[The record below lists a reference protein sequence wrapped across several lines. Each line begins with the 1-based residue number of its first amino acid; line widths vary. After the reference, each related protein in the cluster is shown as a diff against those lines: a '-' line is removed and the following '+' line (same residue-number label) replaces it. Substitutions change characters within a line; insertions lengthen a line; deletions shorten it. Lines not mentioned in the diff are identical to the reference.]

1 MDPMIRRKAKAINFG
16 IIYGISPF
24 GLARQLGVEQAE
36 ARAYIDTYFQTY
48 PGNRDYMDGIRA
60 ECRKKGLVRM
70 LFGRTIHLPGINDKT
85 PIRRTY
91 AERHDNNAPLQ
102 GTADD
107 LITRARHRQPAPLA

>member
-48 PGNRDYMDGIRA
+48 PGIRDYMDGMRA
-60 ECRKKGLVRM
+60 ECRKKGLVRT
-70 LFGRTIHLPGINDKT
+70 LFGRKIHLPGIKSEEH
-85 PIRRTY
+85 PSELQSLMRISY
-91 AERHDNNAPLQ
+91 AVFCLTKKNKNTQL
-102 GTADD
+102 
-107 LITRARHRQPAPLA
+107 